1 MAQRWKD
8 VPRRW
13 KALAI
18 VAALGVLAIAPIQ
31 LATVI
36 PASATTALQPTD
48 AGYIDLQMNSQ
59 GNSFT
64 YVPLSGSNTI
74 QSFRSVSCGYT
85 PVSPSSGFNLMA
97 LSSAPSPGTK
107 VGYLTSS
114 SSRYGLGVNNSAVG
128 EGTGKCTQI
137 NNYTN
142 REVLDLSLQNAAGQD
157 MSGKYIDYMELD
169 IEAKFNATINIQ
181 LWKDGV
187 QVGTE
192 IISCTSSDCGPDSS
206 DLDNFRVRV
215 PASGTTLFDQV
226 KLYAT
231 GPSGGA
237 VTLEAGADGTL
248 AYGAG
253 DPDVNGLGE
262 TLGTK
267 DSLFHIVQ
275 LGEGVLDCGGNNL
288 ATEGAAV
295 TLTRNSGE
303 GPAFNPDGTPCI
315 PINYD
320 LTRSGNTVDFIKDA
334 AQDPNAS
341 FTVEVNAWDPEP
353 TPEPGGAPIPPST
366 VFPPAGGESIVWCD
380 GTAAEPTM
388 PEGHYWCLIDIDA
401 QLVPAPDGE
410 TGSWMQVNETVL
422 LEGDARI
429 TRG

>member
-1 MAQRWKD
+1 MAQRWKQLS
-8 VPRRW
+8 RRW

-18 VAALGVLAIAPIQ
+18 VAALGVVAIAPLQ
-31 LATVI
+31 LATVV
-36 PASATTALQPTD
+36 PASAATALQPTD

-59 GNSFT
+59 GNKFT
-64 YVPLSGSNTI
+64 YVPLSGSNTT
-74 QSFRSVSCGYT
+74 QTFRSASCSYT

-97 LSSAPSPGTK
+97 LSSSPSTGTK

-114 SSRYGLGVNNSAVG
+114 ASRYGLGVNNTGVG

-137 NNYTN
+137 NNYAS
-142 REVLDLSLQNAAGQD
+142 REVLDLSLQNAAGQA

-169 IEAKFNATINIQ
+169 IEAKFNATINVE
-181 LWKDGV
+181 LWKEGV

-192 IISCTSSDCGPDSS
+192 VISCTSSDCGPDSS
-206 DLDNFRVRV
+206 DGDNFRVRV
-215 PASGTTLFDQV
+215 PATGETLFDQI

-253 DPDVNGLGE
+253 DSEVTGLGE
-262 TLGTK
+262 TKGTN

-275 LGEGVLDCGGNNL
+275 LGEGVLDCGGNSV

-295 TLTRNSGE
+295 TLTRLDG
-303 GPAFNPDGTPCI
+303 GDPTVNPDGTPCI

-334 AQDPNAS
+334 AQDPSAA
-341 FTVEVNAWDPEP
+341 FEVEVNAWDPEP
-353 TPEPGGAPIPPST
+353 AANPIPAST
-366 VFPPAGGESIVWCD
+366 VFPPAEGETIVWCD

-388 PEGHYWCLIDIDA
+388 PDAHYWCLIDISA
-401 QLVPAPDGE
+401 ELVPAPDGE
-410 TGSWMQVNETVL
+410 TGNWMQVSETVL